1 MQNLKSLNKIYFFKC
16 CFITLFSIL
25 LYGCNSNYLEINT
38 KDNEDDSNV
47 GNPEISSQQIN
58 IDELLEVK
66 EPFVLTNLTP
76 IKKIAVLLPMTGRYS
91 KIGKAIYDGI
101 EVQLNEFK
109 DELKPS
115 ITIFDTGDEDI
126 IIKNIYRE
134 IMDDDFD
141 FIIGP
146 LKKNLIDEIIKYEKN
161 AVPILTL
168 NYSNK
173 LRKLSKNIY
182 QFGLLPEDESICI
195 AEKSIIDGNKNTAL
209 LYPDNLW
216 GKRIAKSFAL
226 RFEELGGKIID
237 ETIYQK
243 DSKSINSSV
252 KNLLKIQDSI
262 KRKNKIQ
269 NILNVKL
276 QFKPHIANDLDSIFA
291 VGTSKNMRAL
301 KPQFN
306 FNFAEDIPFYSTS
319 HIYNGIINKE
329 KNEDLNDIKFCDI
342 PWLYNEKNIIDKKSF
357 LENTKK
363 KDLLRF
369 IALGMDSIKVI
380 RNIDKLELNK
390 NKFLPGDTGYLQL
403 DEFNKI
409 RRDLVI
415 VKFKN
420 GKAKKIP
427 F

>member
-25 LYGCNSNYLEINT
+25 LYGCNSNYLETYN
-38 KDNEDDSNV
+38 KDKEDESKLK
-47 GNPEISSQQIN
+47 NPEISSQQIN

-109 DELKPS
+109 DELKPN

-173 LRKLSKNIY
+173 FRKLSKNVY

-195 AEKSIIDGNKNTAL
+195 AEKSIIDGNKNAAL

-237 ETIYQK
+237 ETIYLN
-243 DSKSINSSV
+243 DIKSLNSSV

-357 LENTKK
+357 SENTKK